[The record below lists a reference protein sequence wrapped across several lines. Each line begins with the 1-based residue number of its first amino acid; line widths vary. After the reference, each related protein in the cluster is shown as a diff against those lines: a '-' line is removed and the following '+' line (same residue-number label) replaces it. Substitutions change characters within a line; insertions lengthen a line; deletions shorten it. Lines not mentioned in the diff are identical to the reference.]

1 MDRTAKRNKEFERF
15 EAVARLMDSKYRVPG
30 TRFKF
35 GLDPV
40 LGLIPVLGDT
50 FTFLISSGLIA
61 LMIRNGASG
70 KVVVKMAINV
80 LLDTIIGS
88 IPLLGSVFDFFFKAN
103 MRNIRLLKEHY
114 KEGKHQGSG
123 VGLIII
129 TLLIL
134 IIFFIL
140 AVWAAI
146 ELLKWLIG
154 LF

>member
-1 MDRTAKRNKEFERF
+1 MDRTEKRNKEFERF

-80 LLDTIIGS
+80 LLDAIIGS

-114 KEGKHQGSG
+114 KEGRHQGSG

-140 AVWAAI
+140 AVWVAI